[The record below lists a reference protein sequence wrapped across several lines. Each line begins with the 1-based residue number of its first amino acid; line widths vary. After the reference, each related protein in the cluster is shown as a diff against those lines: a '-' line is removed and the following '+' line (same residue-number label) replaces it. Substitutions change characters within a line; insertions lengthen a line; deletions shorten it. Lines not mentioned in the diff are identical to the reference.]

1 MSNEIIKQWGS
12 KSLHLVIYCA
22 FLFPL
27 IVMLYPL
34 TNTWDASF
42 NKVLGAIPFLFET
55 YFPFVVGKAIWMHI
69 CIELAFVITR
79 DVLAAIPPVAIVA
92 INEGIFKV
100 T

>member
-12 KSLHLVIYCA
+12 KSLHLFIYCA

-55 YFPFVVGKAIWMHI
+55 YLSSIQRLRKLTMYTRMFVTSRQTMIFH
-69 CIELAFVITR
+69 LYITLHYVR
-79 DVLAAIPPVAIVA
+79 VV
-92 INEGIFKV
+92 
-100 T
+100 